1 MNWNYPNISN
11 GPPAEQLKEIRGFL
25 FQLIEQLNME
35 ADAVAVKELPAASGK
50 TEIAGAANDALK
62 QSQSPKSTF
71 NQIKSL
77 IIKSAEI
84 VDAYYTQISRRLEG
98 VYVAESE
105 FGTYRQ
111 ETTQSILETGERI
124 DRAFENLQTITGQLE
139 QVIKVSANI
148 RTGLLYSVGAEG
160 ELLAPELPAGTPV
173 YGVEVGQ
180 TTTVDGAEVFNKF
193 ARFTAYGMVLYDENG
208 NISAYISDSKLRIPN
223 ALIEVSLTRGGFVE
237 TIGSDGGSVE
247 RWVGV

>member
-11 GPPAEQLKEIRGFL
+11 GPPAEQLKEIRSFL

-35 ADAVAVKELPAASGK
+35 AAGVTRKEQSAARGAQSA
-50 TEIAGAANDALK
+50 AGTADTIPE
-62 QSQSPKSTF
+62 QIQSPKSTF

-98 VYVAESE
+98 VYVAESA
-105 FGTYRQ
+105 FGEYRQ

-139 QVIKVSANI
+139 QVIKVNANI
-148 RTGLLYSVGAEG
+148 RTGLLYFVGAEG

-193 ARFTAYGMVLYDENG
+193 ARFTAYGMVFYDENG

-223 ALIEVSLTRGGFVE
+223 ALIEASLTRGGFVE